1 MTTHDARTRVSAPW
15 VALLWCEW
23 AIRRATR
30 LTIEGLITSGVVW
43 AGPQA
48 LVALTSAER
57 RTPTMLTPYAQ
68 HGIQELTRWLQSQ
81 AEP

>member
-1 MTTHDARTRVSAPW
+1 MSAY
-15 VALLWCEW
+15 LLWCEW

-30 LTIEGLITSGVVW
+30 LTIEGLIASGVVW

-57 RTPTMLTPYAQ
+57 RLPTMLTPYAD
-68 HGIQELTRWLQSQ
+68 HGIQELTLWLRSQ
-81 AEP
+81 AEA